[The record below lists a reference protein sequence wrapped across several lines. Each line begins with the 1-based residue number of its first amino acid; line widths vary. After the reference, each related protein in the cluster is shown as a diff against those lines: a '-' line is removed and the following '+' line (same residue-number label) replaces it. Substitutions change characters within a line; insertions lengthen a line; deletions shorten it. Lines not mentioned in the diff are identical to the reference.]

1 MATFDLCL
9 IGRRRLASPR
19 QVAGIQ
25 HGRFC
30 APLPVV
36 SALEVPGRIPWREEV
51 EEMSK
56 IPMIRDDLRE
66 GSGGTRLIGSVL
78 LVELC

>member
-1 MATFDLCL
+1 MSHWAHAPSVAAAGRGDTTRALSCAATRCL
-9 IGRRRLASPR
+9 GIGGS
-19 QVAGIQ
+19 
-25 HGRFC
+25 
-30 APLPVV
+30 
-36 SALEVPGRIPWREEV
+36 GRILWREEAD
-51 EEMSK
+51 EMSK